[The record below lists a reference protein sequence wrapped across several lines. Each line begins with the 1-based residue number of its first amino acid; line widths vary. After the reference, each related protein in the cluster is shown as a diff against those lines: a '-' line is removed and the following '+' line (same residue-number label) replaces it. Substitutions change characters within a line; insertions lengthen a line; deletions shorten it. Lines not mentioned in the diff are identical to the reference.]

1 MAPRGLFEKPIIDTE
16 EGSKGKTSP
25 ALLFSVGPALL
36 FSVVAAVVLALMVLI
51 GVSGKNVASHVAQQ
65 NVETS
70 TSQN

>member
-16 EGSKGKTSP
+16 EGSKGKTS
-25 ALLFSVGPALL
+25 PALL